1 MFQQMAKDCGKQE
14 GASDDDINGML
25 ALKPTNTR
33 ASKCVQACLAEGPG
47 IVSQFSFSKWHGIN
61 CNV

>member
-47 IVSQFSFSKWHGIN
+47 IVSQFSFSK
-61 CNV
+61 